1 MPRIGAKLKPLSVE
15 HYYCDFSFTVGKYDI
30 QGNYTVVMPSVFQN
44 TCMWLFSSVVDC
56 RWSALH
62 GKVGQVG
69 SYKT

>member
-1 MPRIGAKLKPLSVE
+1 M
-15 HYYCDFSFTVGKYDI
+15 DI